1 MPDETVLRAR
11 AREVIRTGKL
21 PSRRPDRTW
30 AWRKAWAICC
40 SVNRG
45 FFAAILPSA
54 QEGRRR
60 VKSSSPNW
68 SSFLGAG
75 PWEFER
81 DRNGRPHS

>member
-1 MPDETVLRAR
+1 MSAESIRRAK
-11 AREVIRTGKL
+11 AREVIRPAAGA
-21 PSRRPDRTW
+21 P
-30 AWRKAWAICC
+30 WRKAWAICC

-54 QEGRRR
+54 QERRRR

-68 SSFLGAG
+68 SNFLGAG

-81 DRNGRPHS
+81 RQDDGPPHS

>member
-1 MPDETVLRAR
+1 MPDEKILRVK
-11 AREVIRTGKL
+11 AREVVRTGEL

-45 FFAAILPSA
+45 FFAAILPST
-54 QEGRRR
+54 QEGHRR
-60 VKSSSPNW
+60 VKSSSPKRP
-68 SSFLGAG
+68 SFLGTR

-81 DRNGRPHS
+81 DRDGRPHS